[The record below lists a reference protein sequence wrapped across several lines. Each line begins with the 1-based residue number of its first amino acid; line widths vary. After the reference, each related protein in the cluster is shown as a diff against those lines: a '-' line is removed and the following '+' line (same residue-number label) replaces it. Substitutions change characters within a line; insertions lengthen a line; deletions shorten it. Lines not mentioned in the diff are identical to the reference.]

1 MACSLVAAQTQS
13 ASSPQAARAIGVV
26 TQTQPGSL
34 TLRTDAGPEVQVQ
47 LPEGVTVLR
56 VPPGAKD
63 LKTAAKITP
72 GEISPSD
79 RVLVRGHFSEDQ
91 KSLEATSVVVMTGSD
106 LASAHEAEV
115 RDWQRRGMGGVVKAV
130 DPDKKEITIAVPNT
144 PPTPG
149 NPTHPVIVT
158 LAPNPVL
165 LRYAP
170 DSVKFSDAKLST
182 LEVLKVGD
190 QVRALG
196 TKSEDGSRFTAEKLV
211 SGTFRNIG
219 ATVISVDAPG
229 GTVTIKD
236 LTSGK
241 PLVVHTTADSKLHQ
255 LPPAFAE
262 MIARFNSGGQSDEA
276 AAGGPPHGAGPGG
289 PGGPA
294 KKPLNQVQ
302 VVTLLAGQVPSQ
314 RVAMLVQ
321 ERGIDFETTDDYL
334 QEVRLAGGEDELI
347 SALKSAKVTKPEHI
361 GATEAGTQQHEAGG
375 PPHGTGLGGP
385 GGMQRGGPRDFQQ
398 MLDRMP
404 ELTLGEL
411 KPGQPLI
418 VVSTEGAKP
427 SEVTAIAIL
436 TGVEPILAARPKG
449 SGEMNLGPWNMSMGG
464 GESTQ

>member
-1 MACSLVAAQTQS
+1 VKKGTVCLVAVWAGVAMACSLAAAQTPS

-26 TQTQPGSL
+26 TQIQPGNL

-63 LKTAAKITP
+63 LKTAAKITV

-79 RVLVRGHFSEDQ
+79 RVLVRGQFSEGQ
-91 KSLEATSVVVMTGSD
+91 KSLQATSVVVMTRSD

-130 DPDKKEITIAVPNT
+130 DPQKKEITIAVPNT

-170 DSVKFSDAKLST
+170 DSVKFSDAKPST
-182 LEVLKVGD
+182 FEALKVGD

-196 TKSEDGSRFTAEKLV
+196 AKSEDGSRFTAEKLV

-229 GTVTIKD
+229 GTVAVKD
-236 LTSGK
+236 LASGE
-241 PLVVHTTADSKLHQ
+241 PLVVHTTADSKMHQ
-255 LPPAFAE
+255 LPPFMAE
-262 MIARFNSGGQSDEA
+262 MIARFNSGAQTTEA
-276 AAGGPPHGAGPGG
+276 AAGGPPRGAGPGG
-289 PGGPA
+289 NGGPGG
-294 KKPLNQVQ
+294 
-302 VVTLLAGQVPSQ
+302 
-314 RVAMLVQ
+314 
-321 ERGIDFETTDDYL
+321 
-334 QEVRLAGGEDELI
+334 AGG
-347 SALKSAKVTKPEHI
+347 A
-361 GATEAGTQQHEAGG
+361 
-375 PPHGTGLGGP
+375 GGP

-404 ELTLGEL
+404 ALTLSEL

-449 SGEMNLGPWNMSMGG
+449 SSEMILGPWNMSMGG
-464 GESTQ
+464 GEGAQ

>member
-1 MACSLVAAQTQS
+1 MVRSLVAAQAPS
-13 ASSPQAARAIGVV
+13 ASPPQAARAIGVV
-26 TQTQPGSL
+26 TQIQPGNL

-63 LKTAAKITP
+63 LKTAAKITV

-91 KSLEATSVVVMTGSD
+91 KSLEATSVVVMTRSD

-115 RDWQRRGMGGVVKAV
+115 RDWQGRGMGGVVKAV
-130 DPDKKEITIAVPNT
+130 DPQKKEITIAVPNT

-182 LEVLKVGD
+182 FEALKVAD

-196 TKSEDGSRFTAEKLV
+196 AKSEDGSRFTAEKLV

-229 GTVTIKD
+229 GTVTVKD
-236 LTSGK
+236 LTSGE
-241 PLVVHTTADSKLHQ
+241 PLVVHTTADSKMHQ
-255 LPPAFAE
+255 LPPFMAE
-262 MIARFNSGGQSDEA
+262 MIARFNSGAQTNEA
-276 AAGGPPHGAGPGG
+276 AAGEPPRGAGPGG
-289 PGGPA
+289 NGGPGG
-294 KKPLNQVQ
+294 
-302 VVTLLAGQVPSQ
+302 
-314 RVAMLVQ
+314 
-321 ERGIDFETTDDYL
+321 
-334 QEVRLAGGEDELI
+334 AGG
-347 SALKSAKVTKPEHI
+347 A
-361 GATEAGTQQHEAGG
+361 
-375 PPHGTGLGGP
+375 

-404 ELTLGEL
+404 ALTLSEL
-411 KPGQPLI
+411 KPGQTLI

-449 SGEMNLGPWNMSMGG
+449 SSEMNLGPWNMSMGG
-464 GESTQ
+464 GEGAQ

>member
-1 MACSLVAAQTQS
+1 MACSLVAAQAPS

-26 TQTQPGSL
+26 TQIQAGSL

-63 LKTAAKITP
+63 LKTAAKIP
-72 GEISPSD
+72 ASEISPSD

-91 KSLEATSVVVMTGSD
+91 KSLEATSVVVMTRSD

-115 RDWQRRGMGGVVKAV
+115 RDWQRRGIGGVVKAV
-130 DPDKKEITIAVPNT
+130 DPQNKQITIAVPNT
-144 PPTPG
+144 PPTPA

-158 LAPNPVL
+158 LTPNPVL

-170 DSVKFSDAKLST
+170 DSVKFSDAKPSAF
-182 LEVLKVGD
+182 EALKVGD

-196 TKSEDGSRFTAEKLV
+196 AKSEDGSHFTAEKLV

-219 ATVISVDAPG
+219 ATVISVDVPA

-236 LTSGK
+236 LTSGE
-241 PLVVHTTADSKLHQ
+241 PLVVHTTPDSKLHQ
-255 LPPAFAE
+255 LPLFIAE
-262 MIARFNSGGQSDEA
+262 MIARFNSGGQTA
-276 AAGGPPHGAGPGG
+276 GPAAGETPRGPGQGG
-289 PGGPA
+289 PGG
-294 KKPLNQVQ
+294 
-302 VVTLLAGQVPSQ
+302 VP
-314 RVAMLVQ
+314 
-321 ERGIDFETTDDYL
+321 
-334 QEVRLAGGEDELI
+334 GGSGGL
-347 SALKSAKVTKPEHI
+347 
-361 GATEAGTQQHEAGG
+361 GGG
-375 PPHGTGLGGP
+375 PGGP

-404 ELTLGEL
+404 GVTLGEL

-449 SGEMNLGPWNMSMGG
+449 SSEMNLGPWNMSMGG
-464 GESTQ
+464 GESAQ

>member
-1 MACSLVAAQTQS
+1 MCLVATWAGLALAGGLVAAQSS
-13 ASSPQAARAIGVV
+13 APSAASPQAARAIGVV
-26 TQTQPGSL
+26 TQIQPGNL

-47 LPEGVTVLR
+47 LPQGVTVLR

-63 LKTAAKITP
+63 LKTAAKITV

-91 KSLEATSVVVMTGSD
+91 KSLEATSVVVMTRSD

-115 RDWQRRGMGGVVKAV
+115 QDWQRRGIGGVVKAV
-130 DPDKKEITIAVPNT
+130 DPQKKEITVAVPNT

-170 DSVKFSDAKLST
+170 DSVKFSDAKPST
-182 LEVLKVGD
+182 FEALKVGD

-219 ATVISVDAPG
+219 ATVISVDAPA
-229 GTVTIKD
+229 GTVTVKD
-236 LTSGK
+236 LASGE
-241 PLVVHTTADSKLHQ
+241 PLVVHTTPDSQLHQ
-255 LPPAFAE
+255 LPPFMAE
-262 MIARFNSGGQSDEA
+262 MIARFNSGGQTNGA
-276 AAGGPPHGAGPGG
+276 APGETPRGAGPGG
-289 PGGPA
+289 
-294 KKPLNQVQ
+294 N
-302 VVTLLAGQVPSQ
+302 
-314 RVAMLVQ
+314 
-321 ERGIDFETTDDYL
+321 
-334 QEVRLAGGEDELI
+334 
-347 SALKSAKVTKPEHI
+347 
-361 GATEAGTQQHEAGG
+361 
-375 PPHGTGLGGP
+375 GGP

-404 ELTLGEL
+404 ALTLSEL
-411 KPGQPLI
+411 KPGEPLI

-427 SEVTAIAIL
+427 LEVTAIAIL

-449 SGEMNLGPWNMSMGG
+449 SSEMNLGPWNMSMGG
-464 GESTQ
+464 GEGVQ